1 MTVMTANG
9 RITTY
14 NTRLQSISLGD
25 ITLYDVQAGIN
36 PHMKGE
42 EILLGMSFLR
52 NLSITQ
58 ENDTLT
64 IRQ

>member
-1 MTVMTANG
+1 
-9 RITTY
+9 
-14 NTRLQSISLGD
+14 
-25 ITLYDVQAGIN
+25 LYDVQAGIN

-58 ENDTLT
+58 ENNTLT